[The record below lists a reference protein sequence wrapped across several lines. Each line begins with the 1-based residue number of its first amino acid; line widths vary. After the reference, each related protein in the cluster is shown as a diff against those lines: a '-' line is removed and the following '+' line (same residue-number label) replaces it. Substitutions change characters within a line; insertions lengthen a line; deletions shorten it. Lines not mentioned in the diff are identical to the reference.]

1 MRIARLCAARPGRMR
16 LGIKIKQACF
26 TAPGFSY
33 LCIGIT
39 SSDMT
44 TILIAILLLALLPDI
59 YIWHLLSRAGV
70 AAGWGVAALL
80 PTVLLLAMA
89 AAAAAGYMN
98 PATMKTFFG
107 VLLCV
112 TLPKLLFTLV
122 SVAGRCAA
130 LWLPSAAHRADVA
143 AAVLAAAL
151 ALAFLYG
158 FVFGWRRIT
167 VRHVEVVSPHLPEA
181 FDGYRVAHISDLH
194 VGTWGDDTAFLGRFV
209 GRVNALHPD
218 VILFTGD
225 LVNMLASEVGPHMGV
240 LSRLEARD
248 GVFSVLGNHDY
259 CEYGRYDT
267 RDGALRQRDT
277 LIARE
282 GEMGWRL
289 LRDGNVVLRRG
300 GDCMALIGVENTGRP
315 PFPARGDLG
324 KALEGVPA
332 EAFKILLSHDPSHW
346 RSEVL
351 PATDIDLTLSGHTH
365 AVQLRV
371 GGFSPA
377 RWVYPEWGGLYREG
391 DRALHVSVGAG
402 GTVPFRLGAWP
413 EITILTLR
421 RR

>member
-1 MRIARLCAARPGRMR
+1 
-16 LGIKIKQACF
+16 
-26 TAPGFSY
+26 
-33 LCIGIT
+33 
-39 SSDMT
+39 
-44 TILIAILLLALLPDI
+44 
-59 YIWHLLSRAGV
+59 
-70 AAGWGVAALL
+70 
-80 PTVLLLAMA
+80 
-89 AAAAAGYMN
+89 
-98 PATMKTFFG
+98 
-107 VLLCV
+107 
-112 TLPKLLFTLV
+112 
-122 SVAGRCAA
+122 
-130 LWLPSAAHRADVA
+130 
-143 AAVLAAAL
+143 
-151 ALAFLYG
+151 
-158 FVFGWRRIT
+158 
-167 VRHVEVVSPHLPEA
+167 
-181 FDGYRVAHISDLH
+181 
-194 VGTWGDDTAFLGRFV
+194 
-209 GRVNALHPD
+209 
-218 VILFTGD
+218 
-225 LVNMLASEVGPHMGV
+225 
-240 LSRLEARD
+240 
-248 GVFSVLGNHDY
+248 
-259 CEYGRYDT
+259 
-267 RDGALRQRDT
+267 
-277 LIARE
+277 
-282 GEMGWRL
+282 MGWRL

>member
-26 TAPGFSY
+26 TAPGFHY

-130 LWLPSAAHRADVA
+130 LLLPSAAHRADVA

-158 FVFGWRRIT
+158 FVFGWRRIV
-167 VRHVEVVSPHLPEA
+167 VREVEISSPRLPEA
-181 FDGYRVAHISDLH
+181 FDGYRMAHISDLH
-194 VGTWGDDTAFLGRFV
+194 LGTYGNDTAFVHRFV
-209 GRVNALHPD
+209 ERVNSLHPD

-225 LVNMLASEVGPHMGV
+225 LVNSSAAEVEPHAAV
-240 LSRLEARD
+240 LSRLRAPE
-248 GVFSVLGNHDY
+248 GVVSVLGNHDY
-259 CEYGRYDT
+259 CEYNRYGT
-267 RDGALRQRDT
+267 RDGARRQLER
-277 LIARE
+277 LISLER
-282 GEMGWRL
+282 GMGWRL
-289 LRDGNVVLRRG
+289 LLDESVEVRRG
-300 GDCMALIGVENTGRP
+300 AAAIAVIGVENTGRP
-315 PFPARGDLG
+315 PFPARGNLRR
-324 KALEGVPA
+324 AMEGVA
-332 EAFKILLSHDPSHW
+332 DTTFKILLTHDPSHW
-346 RSEVL
+346 RHEVL
-351 PATDIDLTLSGHTH
+351 PATDVDLTLSGHTH
-365 AVQLRV
+365 AVQLRIWC
-371 GGFSPA
+371 FSPA

-391 DRALHVSVGAG
+391 DRTLHVSVGEG

>member
-1 MRIARLCAARPGRMR
+1 M
-16 LGIKIKQACF
+16 
-26 TAPGFSY
+26 
-33 LCIGIT
+33 
-39 SSDMT
+39 
-44 TILIAILLLALLPDI
+44 
-59 YIWHLLSRAGV
+59 
-70 AAGWGVAALL
+70 
-80 PTVLLLAMA
+80 
-89 AAAAAGYMN
+89 
-98 PATMKTFFG
+98 
-107 VLLCV
+107 LLCV

-351 PATDIDLTLSGHTH
+351 PRDGHRPH
-365 AVQLRV
+365 PLGPHPCRAAARGWLLARPMGVSRV
-371 GGFSPA
+371 GRPSTA
-377 RWVYPEWGGLYREG
+377 RATARCMS
-391 DRALHVSVGAG
+391 RVGAG
-402 GTVPFRLGAWP
+402 GTVPLPSGGVARDYDTDPAAAVIPAPRYAKSSLATPCRKAASVMWP
-413 EITILTLR
+413 WRPLSAAAAREVHYTLDEDHRVR
-421 RR
+421 RRAGQPQVDPCGARRTSGRRRGFRRRARPSRRRRRRRL